1 MLDRKHLP
9 KKLTG
14 LLGKKFFNL
23 LMINLVISGVFW
35 YKLSLKSTVA
45 QNEVTKEVTKY
56 VLPDER
62 DDSEI
67 YHLTQSQTIRVV
79 KADSAGSGVILSKQ
93 DNIYTVLTSWHVI
106 NQDNQPII
114 LTADDQQHQLL
125 NEPKQIGQLDLA
137 VVQFESTIEY
147 PIAKIRTDAPKVGEK
162 VYAAGFP
169 LTIGQ
174 IKNTV
179 NLGNQAFRLT
189 EGVISLMPI
198 KSLPEGYSL
207 AYTNQTQPG
216 MSGSP
221 IFDARGRLIGI
232 HGRGKYRDPG
242 FGVYI
247 FEDGSE
253 PQPAELKVMV
263 QSSWGIPITT
273 YLEVSQSQN

>member
-9 KKLTG
+9 KKLTR
-14 LLGKKFFNL
+14 LLGKKFLNL
-23 LMINLVISGVFW
+23 LMINLAISGVFW

-45 QNEVTKEVTKY
+45 QNEVTKY

-79 KADSAGSGVILSKQ
+79 KADSAGSGVIISKQ

-106 NQDNQPII
+106 NQDNLSII

-125 NEPKQIGQLDLA
+125 NEPRQIGQLDLA

-169 LTIGQ
+169 LKIGQ

-189 EGVISLMPI
+189 QGVISLMPT

-207 AYTNQTQPG
+207 AYTNQTEPG

-221 IFDARGRLIGI
+221 IFDERGQLIGI

-253 PQPAELKVMV
+253 PQPAQLKVMV
-263 QSSWGIPITT
+263 QSSWGIPITS
-273 YLEVSQSQN
+273 YLEVSQSQK